1 MLLGCGYS
9 QRGLGSQTQDPVG
22 TPIVNSAGVVI
33 ATLGPNGTIV
43 PISATNPAPAVQTG
57 NAQRAAQVVQYG
69 TPSTSPSACNYAGGY
84 QPCYPPGYTT
94 MECMLPSDCAAMMAG
109 ATAGGSTG
117 SSTTGSSTTGS
128 TAGSTAAST
137 ASNPS
142 STGSAGT
149 SGSTPAAASSDI
161 MLGSFDLTQNWMY
174 LAVGAVA
181 LVAFIAL
188 QK

>member
-22 TPIVNSAGVVI
+22 TPIVNSSGAVI

-109 ATAGGSTG
+109 GGSTG
-117 SSTTGSSTTGS
+117 SSTTGSST
-128 TAGSTAAST
+128 AGSTAASAT
-137 ASNPS
+137 SNPS

-149 SGSTPAAASSDI
+149 SGSTSAAASSDI